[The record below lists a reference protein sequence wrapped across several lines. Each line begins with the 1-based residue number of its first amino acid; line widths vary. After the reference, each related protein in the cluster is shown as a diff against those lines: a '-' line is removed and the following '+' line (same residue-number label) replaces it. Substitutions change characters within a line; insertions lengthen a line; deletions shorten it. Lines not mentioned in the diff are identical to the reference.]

1 VVGVRLFDYELP
13 EELIA
18 QEPARRRD
26 ESRLLVLDRK
36 GTETA
41 REHRFSALPDLLD
54 PGDLLVLND
63 AMVEPL
69 RLRARRETGG
79 AVEVLLVRPAPA
91 PADAEGA
98 VWEAMV
104 RPGKR
109 VRSGEALSVGDGA
122 PRLKVRGELPSGR
135 RLIELPGD
143 AQPRE
148 FLLRWG
154 EMPLPP
160 YIRRDPADPRSA
172 LDRDRYQTVY
182 ARERG
187 AVAAPTAGLHFTHEL
202 LDALAAAGI
211 ESTSLTLQVGPGT
224 FQPVR
229 VTEVEDHRMEPE
241 PYVIPADCVEA
252 IVAARGRG
260 ARVVGVGTTVVRTL
274 EFAARRFG
282 GVEHAAGE
290 GSADIF
296 IYPGFEFTVIDAM
309 LTNFH
314 LPCSTPLLMVAA
326 LVGREPLLRAYE
338 LAVERRFRFYSY
350 GDAMLIS

>member
-1 VVGVRLFDYELP
+1 MVSVEIFDYELP

-26 ESRLLVLDRK
+26 ESRLLAVDRTGK
-36 GTETA
+36 DPA
-41 REHRFSALPDLLD
+41 REHRFSDLPGLLQR
-54 PGDLLVLND
+54 GDLLVLND
-63 AMVEPL
+63 ALVEPL
-69 RLRARRETGG
+69 RLRARRPTGG
-79 AVEVLLVRPAPA
+79 TVEVLLLRPAPA

-109 VRSGEALSVGDGA
+109 VRPGEALLLGDGESG
-122 PRLKVRGELPSGR
+122 LQVLGELPSGR
-135 RLIELPGD
+135 RLIELPGG
-143 AQPRE
+143 ASPRE

-160 YIRRDPADPRSA
+160 YIRRQPGDRRGAI
-172 LDRDRYQTVY
+172 DRDRYQTVY

-187 AVAAPTAGLHFTHEL
+187 AVAAPTAGLHFTHDL
-202 LDALAAAGI
+202 LASLVAAGI
-211 ESTSLTLQVGPGT
+211 ESTTLTLHVGPGT

-229 VTEVEDHRMEPE
+229 VADVEDHRMEPE
-241 PYVIPADCVEA
+241 PYVLPGECVEA
-252 IVAARGRG
+252 IAAARRRGGR
-260 ARVVGVGTTVVRTL
+260 VIGVGTTVVRTL
-274 EFAARRFG
+274 EYAARRFAG
-282 GVEHAAGE
+282 IENAAGE
-290 GSADIF
+290 GDADIF
-296 IYPGFEFTVIDAM
+296 IYPGFEFAVIDAM

-326 LVGREPLLRAYE
+326 LIGREPLLRAYE
-338 LAVERRFRFYSY
+338 TAVEGRFRFYSY